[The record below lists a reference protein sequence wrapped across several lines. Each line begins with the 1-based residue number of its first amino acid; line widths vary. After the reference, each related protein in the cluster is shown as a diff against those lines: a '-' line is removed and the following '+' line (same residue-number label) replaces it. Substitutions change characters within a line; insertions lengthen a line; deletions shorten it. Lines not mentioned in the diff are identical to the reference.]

1 MALTFATASIALA
14 APEFPLEL
22 PDLECRASGV
32 RSTGLCIIIPSVN
45 DILLSGLPRVVV
57 AFRPLEVDLAAS
69 GSEVIPGSHAAETVA
84 RCISTHARFSLSLAS
99 KEGECTSFSVPISVR
114 SSSSG
119 WIARALFSP
128 EYWADAASVTVVS
141 LLFAGRSLSCDR
153 LPMTLRVGYNHAPMR
168 TGGVVRASR
177 SGDIAALQAALDA
190 GGSTEETQV
199 Q

>member
-57 AFRPLEVDLAAS
+57 AFRPLEVDLATSA
-69 GSEVIPGSHAAETVA
+69 EVISGSHAAETVA
-84 RCISTHARFSLSLAS
+84 RYISTHARLSLSLAS